1 MQNAPQSLHQRRD
14 ELEARIASFA
24 ASANAAQYRLLQAI
38 GEFDALDGW
47 CASGCRSYAEWLS
60 YRIGMTIGPARE
72 RVRVARALRELP
84 NTSAEMKSG
93 QLSYCKARAIT
104 RVATPE
110 SDQEWVELA
119 RLSTG
124 RQLEQMTQL
133 HGREKTDAF
142 GEKTEH
148 DPSKDTWLRHH
159 FDDGMMVIQVR
170 IEPEEGER
178 VLTALRAARDTL
190 RDEGEKNV
198 PAGTSS
204 PPTMLDALGAVAES
218 FLAHG
223 LGARSGGERNMV
235 LLRTSKGQL
244 TGDASI
250 GDQIDEGPV
259 VPPETAQRLSCDASI
274 VEVTEVTE
282 VTEDGPRPRVLD
294 IGRRT
299 RSIPP
304 AIRRAL
310 TLRDGGCRFPGCC
323 NTRYVDAH
331 HITHW
336 AHGGEAKLENLA
348 LLCHRHHKLVHEG
361 GYSIHADFSF
371 WNPEGQQLHE
381 AAPPLPTATAPP
393 QRAPVELIPYVSS
406 VDLSMAT
413 AGVRQV
419 ERERRA
425 RAG

>member
-1 MQNAPQSLHQRRD
+1 MQNAPQTLHQRRD
-14 ELEARIASFA
+14 ELEARIASSA

-84 NTSAEMKSG
+84 NISAEMKSG

-110 SDQEWVELA
+110 SDQEWVDLA

-170 IEPEEGER
+170 VEPEEGER

-198 PAGTSS
+198 PAGT
-204 PPTMLDALGAVAES
+204 PPTMLDGLEAVAES

-223 LGARSGGERNMV
+223 LGARCGGERNMV
-235 LLRTSKGQL
+235 LLRTSKAQL
-244 TGDASI
+244 TGETSV
-250 GDQIDEGPV
+250 GGRIDGGPV
-259 VPPETAQRLSCDASI
+259 VPPETARRLSCDASV
-274 VEVTEVTE
+274 VEVVEATEVTE
-282 VTEDGPRPRVLD
+282 VVEDKHRTRVLD
-294 IGRRT
+294 MGRRT

-310 TLRDGGCRFPGCC
+310 TVRDGGCCFPGCS

-336 AHGGEAKLENLA
+336 AHGGETKLENLA
-348 LLCHRHHKLVHEG
+348 LLRSHHHKLVHEG
-361 GYSIHADFSF
+361 GYSIREDFSF
-371 WNPEGQQLHE
+371 WNPAGRQLPE
-381 AAPPLPTATAPP
+381 AAPPLPAPAP
-393 QRAPVELIPYVSS
+393 TPPSDPVELTPYVSP

-413 AGVRQV
+413 DGVRRV
-419 ERERRA
+419 EALRA

>member
-1 MQNAPQSLHQRRD
+1 MQNAPQTLHQRRD

-24 ASANAAQYRLLQAI
+24 ASANAAQYRLLEAI

-47 CASGCRSYAEWLS
+47 CAAGCSSYAEWLS
-60 YRIGMTIGPARE
+60 YRIGMTLGPARE

-84 NTSAEMKSG
+84 SISAEMKSG
-93 QLSYCKARAIT
+93 QLSWCKVRAIT

-110 SDQEWVELA
+110 SDEEWVDLA

-124 RQLEQMTQL
+124 RQLEQMTRL
-133 HGREKTDAF
+133 YGREKADAD
-142 GEKTEH
+142 GEKTGE
-148 DPSKDTWLRHH
+148 DRSRDTWLRHH
-159 FDDGMMVIQVR
+159 VDDGMMVLQVR
-170 IEPEEGER
+170 VEPEEGER
-178 VLTALRAARDTL
+178 ILTALRAARDTL
-190 RDEGEKNV
+190 REEGEENV
-198 PAGTSS
+198 PAGT
-204 PPTMLDALGAVAES
+204 PPTMLDGLEAVAES

-223 LGARSGGERNMV
+223 LGARCGGERNMV
-235 LLRTSKGQL
+235 LLRTSEAQL
-244 TGDASI
+244 TGEASI
-250 GDQIDEGPV
+250 GGRIEGGPV
-259 VPPETAQRLSCDASI
+259 VPPETAQRLSCDASV
-274 VEVTEVTE
+274 VEFTEHDHQT
-282 VTEDGPRPRVLD
+282 GVLD

-310 TLRDGGCRFPGCC
+310 TIRDGGCRFPGCN

-331 HITHW
+331 HIQHW
-336 AHGGEAKLENLA
+336 AHGGETKLENLA

-371 WNPEGQQLHE
+371 WNPEGRQLPE
-381 AAPPLPTATAPP
+381 AAPPLPAAIAPP
-393 QRAPVELIPYVSS
+393 PSAPVELIPHVGA
-406 VDLSMAT
+406 VDLTMAT
-413 AGVRQV
+413 DGVRRV